1 MALYLG
7 SSEINPV
14 ETVEVIKE
22 VPTEKDLTLM
32 GNELRRAYCWSRQ
45 ENVNGLCVIYDS
57 YTNMFSNS
65 FQATN
70 VFLGINKTDYEMS
83 ADNSHGA
90 AYNSYAVIDGKLYTV
105 TSNTSG
111 ITLTQYGTD
120 TDWEKVLYYNSS
132 YKYALKNNLIY
143 TYVNSTS
150 TSITT
155 GNIDFKQ
162 PGFAYNTKYGFIN
175 DGKIYYNSVLKNSNN
190 WSCFYCYFSMY
201 YGVGLSNNKICAY
214 HIDNNIFK
222 QLFDYT
228 INDPC
233 LFSSSG
239 DVGTIAFA
247 IDNVFYKY
255 NFSSSTGTTSDGS
268 NITFNYNIKK
278 IINTGFYSSL
288 YLILLN
294 NGDVYNSDNVF
305 IMSNVKDI
313 MCGFGYCPIIL
324 TNDNK
329 IYDISG
335 NLKYDFNGEV
345 VVNNTNYFGPYL
357 QCFKILEDVY
367 IKYNIFTIQYLE
379 DINKGYHSYNDL
391 ENDVNVSNV
400 SDYSITVN
408 GDVYLRNGA
417 DDAIFTFVPEDLEN
431 HTFSDTDLLQAY
443 LDAGIRQQQN
453 NNT

>member
-1 MALYLG
+1 MAILYNGGTRISLG
-7 SSEINPV
+7 A
-14 ETVEVIKE
+14 TREVIKE

-45 ENVNGLCVIYDS
+45 ENLNGMCIIYDS
-57 YTNMFSNS
+57 YTNMFSSS

-70 VFLGINKTDYEMS
+70 VFLGINKTDYDSS
-83 ADNSHGA
+83 ASNSHGA
-90 AYNSYAVIDGKLYTV
+90 DYNSYAVIDGKLYTV
-105 TSNTSG
+105 TSNSSG

-120 TDWEKVLYYNSS
+120 TDWEKVLYYSPS
-132 YKYALKNNLIY
+132 YALKNNLIY
-143 TYVNSTS
+143 ADVNSTS

-162 PGFAYNTKYGFIN
+162 PGFAYYIKYVFIN

-190 WSCFYCYFSMY
+190 WSCFYCYFSFY

-214 HIDNNIFK
+214 NIDNNDFK
-222 QLFDYT
+222 QLFEYT

-239 DVGTIAFA
+239 NVGTIAFA

-255 NFSSSTGTTSDGS
+255 NFSSSNGTTSGGS

-278 IINTGFYSSL
+278 IINNGFYSSL

-294 NGDVYNSDNVF
+294 NGDVYNSNNVF

-329 IYDISG
+329 LYDISG
-335 NLKYDFNGEV
+335 NLKHDFNGEV
-345 VVNNTNYFGPYL
+345 VVNNTNYFCPYL
-357 QCFKILEDVY
+357 QCFKLLEDTY

-379 DINKGYHSYNDL
+379 DVNKGYQVYNDS
-391 ENDVNVSNV
+391 ESDVNVSNV

-408 GDVYLRNGA
+408 GNEYTRNGSE
-417 DDAIFTFVPEDLEN
+417 DAIFTFIPEDLEN

-453 NNT
+453 NNS